1 MSAIDKVTYELV
13 EAHKEL
19 QSNDMPLMYDFL
31 AERAILAL
39 RTPSEEMMQ
48 VFDALP
54 LYHNRLD
61 MWCAMID
68 VALGRLKIV
77 EEKED
82 QLSPEVR

>member
-82 QLSPEVR
+82 QLSPEVW

>member
-1 MSAIDKVTYELV
+1 MNAIDKVTHALVDAHEELNGN
-13 EAHKEL
+13 K
-19 QSNDMPLMYDFL
+19 MPLMYDFL

-39 RTPSEEMMQ
+39 RTPSEEMME

-68 VALGRLKIV
+68 VALGRLKFV
-77 EEKED
+77 ETEEG
-82 QLSPEVR
+82 QSLPEVR

>member
-1 MSAIDKVTYELV
+1 MSAIDKVTYELI

-82 QLSPEVR
+82 

>member
-1 MSAIDKVTYELV
+1 MSAIDKVTYELA

-82 QLSPEVR
+82 